1 MVHIVGIWQ
10 HTINKDISFAG
21 VGLHSGKPVRL
32 VIKPAPVD
40 SGIRFVRVDQNSE
53 FTVHAHMS
61 EVSDTSLATTLG
73 NNESIVG
80 TTEHLLAALAGL
92 AIDNAVVELDSDE
105 VPIMDGSAGPFV
117 HLMQK
122 VGRRRQEQPRLM
134 LQINREISVKNGSSD
149 ITIKPHNGLKVSCEI
164 DFDHEAIRRQSLSL
178 EITPDS
184 FAREIASARTFGFL
198 HEVEYLRQNGKALGG
213 SLENAV
219 VIDKGGVVNVG
230 GLRFSDEFV
239 RHKALD
245 LIGDLA
251 LLGCAVKGH
260 VKASRCGHGQHLQL
274 MQAIIDNHDC
284 WQFVRAKEGDF
295 DQKTVVKSVSSL
307 IKPLLVSSRS
317 ASRPAA
323 A

>member
-1 MVHIVGIWQ
+1 MGIWQ
-10 HTINKDISFAG
+10 HTIKKDISFAG

-32 VIKPAPVD
+32 VIKPAAVD

-73 NNESIVG
+73 NNDAIVG

-92 AIDNAVVELDSDE
+92 GIDNALVELDSDE

-117 HLMQK
+117 HLLQR
-122 VGRRRQEQPRLM
+122 VGRRRQDAPKMM
-134 LQINREISVKNGSSD
+134 LQVTREIAVKNGSSE
-149 ITIKPHNGLKVSCEI
+149 ITIKPHDSFKVTCEI
-164 DFDHEAIRRQSLSL
+164 DFDHEAISRQSLSL
-178 EITPDS
+178 EVTPDS

-219 VIDKGGVVNVG
+219 VIDQDGVVNAG

-245 LIGDLA
+245 LVGDLA
-251 LLGCAVKGH
+251 LLGCSLMAH

-274 MQAIIDNHDC
+274 MQAIIDNPDS
-284 WQFVRAKEGDF
+284 WQFVRAKEDVA
-295 DQKTVVKSVSSL
+295 DKKSAVKSVGSL
-307 IKPLLVSSRS
+307 IKPLLVPPRL
-317 ASRPAA
+317 ASLTAA
-323 A
+323 ACSL